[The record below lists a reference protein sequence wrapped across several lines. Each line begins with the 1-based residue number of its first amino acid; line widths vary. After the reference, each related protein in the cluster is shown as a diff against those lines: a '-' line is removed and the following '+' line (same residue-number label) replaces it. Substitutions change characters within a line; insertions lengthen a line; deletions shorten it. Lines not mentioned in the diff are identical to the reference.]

1 MMAKPADAIT
11 HRLLQ
16 PALLAL
22 EDSPN
27 GECPAGGLASDPL
40 IDEAQQERRRH
51 MAVIVCRG
59 ASTAAAWLIADR
71 LAQSWGFSC
80 AALGTPKPAD
90 PDGERRQAAKLL
102 RNAKFLS
109 AEPEKT

>member
-1 MMAKPADAIT
+1 MIT

-27 GECPAGGLASDPL
+27 GESPAGGLGSDPL
-40 IDEAQQERRRH
+40 EDEYRQERRRA
-51 MAVIVCRG
+51 MARTLCEY
-59 ASTAAAWLIADR
+59 ATTPAAWLIADR

-80 AALGTPKPAD
+80 TALGTPKPAD
-90 PDGERRQAAKLL
+90 PDGERRRVGVMQ
-102 RNAKFLS
+102 RG
-109 AEPEKT
+109 